1 MPPAAPVTY
10 ARRVGLFSG
19 TMMVVGGIIGAGI
32 FLNPA
37 VVAQRVRAVPL
48 ILAVWLAGAVVA
60 VLGAFIFG
68 ELGARRPEAG
78 GGYAYLREAYGPLPA
93 FLQAWT
99 LLLVISSGAIAAVAL
114 TFSTYA
120 VSLFGLA
127 PGTATPLALGAIV
140 LLTAVNIVGAVA
152 VIVTVTARRRARA

>member
-1 MPPAAPVTY
+1 
-10 ARRVGLFSG
+10 
-19 TMMVVGGIIGAGI
+19 MVVGGIIGAGI

-37 VVAQRVRAVPL
+37 VVAARVKSVPL

-99 LLLVISSGAIAAVAL
+99 LLLVISSGAIAAVAP
-114 TFSTYA
+114 TFATYA
-120 VSLFGLA
+120 VSLLA
-127 PGTATPLALGAIV
+127 LPAGTA
-140 LLTAVNIVGAVA
+140 
-152 VIVTVTARRRARA
+152 RFCE